1 MIVVDTSVW
10 SQALRRRRSHEA
22 QHPPEPPGAAL
33 LRRLI
38 LAGEPVAVPGPVVQE
53 LLSGLRHEAQ
63 VERLNAVLAPFPT
76 LLAARETHVLA
87 ASLSNA
93 CRRGGVACSS
103 VDAIIA
109 ALTLEQGGLLLTADL
124 DFSRIAEHCDLRVQI
139 VPGA

>member
-10 SQALRRRRSHEA
+10 SLALRRRRGPRGLA
-22 QHPPEPPGAAL
+22 APEPHGAAL

-38 LAGEPVAVPGPVVQE
+38 QAGEPVAVTGAVVQE
-53 LLSGLRHEAQ
+53 LLSGLRHEEQ
-63 VERLNAVLAPFPT
+63 VQRLNTVLEPFPT
-76 LLAARETHVLA
+76 LLATRETHVLA

-109 ALTLEQGGLLLTADL
+109 ALTLEQSGLLLTADQ
-124 DFSRIAEHCDLRVQI
+124 DFGRIAEHCDLRVQL